1 MTEIFCP
8 TIDLF
13 LYDLGRSLDDSAEDI
28 SKNRQ
33 YFQAKLHPSV
43 QQQLHQIDANDLLTE
58 YKYLL
63 NHPYYTPLEPNT
75 TLDEGYYYPVQLGD
89 SYGLLLEYSHANK
102 KEPQSSDCFR
112 EVKSIIEQKLVGNI
126 ATLGQTWMLSAYV
139 SSLEKFS
146 EAEVEI
152 IAQNCYQ
159 ALMPDL
165 KWDEE
170 LDGKGGFLGATI
182 FELSSTQLSQKE
194 VTIDNKKSNIITQDK
209 HVIIAIYPNE
219 ESFNLLSDFYTDWM
233 RLFYYRHKIL
243 WAYGQSLSITKALK
257 EEFSQI
263 YTDVEAIEN
272 RLDNNREF
280 KKLKD
285 ILIKTQSKLS
295 FYTINLNKLN
305 FQPSTIEI
313 NLSNYQKRIQTL
325 IQKQIKKQIENDL
338 SFLEKFTNIT
348 QEKYLLQIAKDSESL
363 QLGLKLLEDIIN
375 GVRSRVELEKA
386 EQDKFFQESISLIGI
401 GWATANIVSKHIPLG
416 KKKQGQEVIDPFKF
430 RDIFPRETFYDN
442 IPPLMYSFGIAFIII
457 VALLIFRNLWL
468 KIGRR

>member
-1 MTEIFCP
+1 MTEILCP

-13 LYDLGRSLDDSAEDI
+13 LYDLGHSLDDSAEDI
-28 SKNRQ
+28 SKNLQ

-43 QQQLHQIDANDLLTE
+43 QKQLHPIDATDLLTE
-58 YKYLL
+58 YKHLL
-63 NHPYYTPLEPNT
+63 DKPYYAPLEPNT

-89 SYGLLLEYSHANK
+89 SYGLLLEYPHANK

-112 EVKSIIEQKLVGNI
+112 ELKSIIEQKLSGKI

-139 SSLEKFS
+139 SSPEKYS
-146 EAEVEI
+146 EAEVEN

-165 KWDEE
+165 DWDEE
-170 LDGKGGFLGATI
+170 LDGKGKFLGATI
-182 FELSSTQLSQKE
+182 FELSSTQLSQKKI
-194 VTIDNKKSNIITQDK
+194 TNDDKKINIITQDQ
-209 HVIIAIYPNE
+209 HVIIAIYPNQ
-219 ESFNLLSDFYTDWM
+219 ESFYLLSNFYTDWM
-233 RLFYYRHKIL
+233 RVFNYHHKIM
-243 WAYGQSLSITKALK
+243 WAYGQSRSITKALK
-257 EEFSQI
+257 QEFSQI

-272 RLDNNREF
+272 RLDNNREL

-285 ILIKTQSKLS
+285 ILIKTQRQLS
-295 FYTINLNKLN
+295 FYTINLNNLN

-325 IQKQIKKQIENDL
+325 IQKQIKKQIETDL

-348 QEKYLLQIAKDSESL
+348 QEKYLLQIAKDSENL

-416 KKKQGQEVIDPFKF
+416 KIQNKEEIDPFKF
-430 RDIFPRETFYDN
+430 RDIVPGKTLDDN
-442 IPPLMYSFGIAFIII
+442 IPPLMYSFGIAFIVI
-457 VALLIFRNLWL
+457 VALLTFRNLWL